1 MVSEK
6 KVRLMA
12 QIALDETKRYK
23 REISEGGYY
32 KSDYVRS
39 RTVSAVWNVTVSYL
53 LALFLFA
60 MYHAD
65 YIFINVV
72 HLNYEMIGFA
82 VFGIYI
88 GIFVP
93 TIFFSFFHYRK
104 KYARNSIA
112 LREYYKKLKALDEF
126 YSQSREEAEDDTVA
140 GA

>member
-39 RTVSAVWNVTVSYL
+39 PTVSAVWNVTVR
-53 LALFLFA
+53 
-60 MYHAD
+60 YHAD
-65 YIFINVV
+65 YIFVNVV

-126 YSQSREEAEDDTVA
+126 YSRSREEAEDDTVA